1 MEEKNDNKVN
11 VYFVPNMKNPIG
23 GQFYNLYVNRGE
35 QLDLKPFL
43 ESVKGDV
50 DKLIPQV
57 REEDA
62 SFKGAGGMILRQGDE
77 FQSASVYSPN
87 EGGIKLTPEQQET
100 YNRLLTLVELS
111 SQQAEQLMETQKQ
124 IEELTGKLGL
134 EQKGR
139 GTK

>member
-43 ESVKGDV
+43 EIVKGDV
-50 DKLIPQV
+50 DKLIPKV

-62 SFKGAGGMILRQGDE
+62 SFKGAGGMILKQGDE

-87 EGGIKLTPEQQET
+87 EGGINLTPEQQET